1 MTSHRPKPTDRLAT
15 APTAVTKRRLDTY
28 LVETGLA
35 ESRHKA
41 QALILAGQVLLNER
55 PADKPG
61 QPVPPGAVVRL
72 RGETLRYVGR
82 GGLKLEA
89 ALREFGVEVSDAVC
103 LDVGASTGGFTDCL
117 LQHGARRVYA
127 VDVGR
132 NQLAWK
138 LRCEPRV
145 ILREGVNARYLTP
158 EMFPEQFA
166 VATVD
171 VSFISLALIL
181 PALCPLLLPE
191 AALILLIK
199 PQFEVGRAE
208 VGKGGVVREAKRQ
221 ADAVTRIIAASR
233 HNRLVPLR
241 LIASPILGAAGNREF
256 LLLARRT
263 VSPAET
269 NTLRTDWSQL
279 FPEENSP
286 VE

>member
-1 MTSHRPKPTDRLAT
+1 M
-15 APTAVTKRRLDTY
+15 TKRRLDTY
-28 LVETGLA
+28 LVEVGLA

-41 QALILAGQVLLNER
+41 QALILAGQVLLNDR

-61 QPVPPGAVVRL
+61 LAVPPDAVVRL
-72 RGETLRYVGR
+72 RGEPPRYVGR

-89 ALREFGVEVSDAVC
+89 ALREFEVDVQDAVC

-138 LRCEPRV
+138 LRCDPRV
-145 ILREGVNARYLTP
+145 VVREGVNARRLTP
-158 EMFPEQFA
+158 EAFPERFA

-181 PALCPLLLPE
+181 PALPPLLLPE
-191 AALILLIK
+191 AALILLVK

-208 VGKGGVVREAKRQ
+208 VGKGGVVRDPRLQ
-221 ADAVTRIIAASR
+221 AAAVARIIAAAR
-233 HNRLVPLR
+233 HNDFLPRRLA
-241 LIASPILGAAGNREF
+241 ASPIPGAAGNREF
-256 LLLARRT
+256 LLLARCAAQT
-263 VSPAET
+263 TAT
-269 NTLRTDWSQL
+269 DALRADWLRL
-279 FPEENSP
+279 FPEAKAELP
-286 VE
+286 